1 MNFQETSY
9 KNRII
14 FVTLIAV
21 IIGILIAFYYS
32 YAQSR
37 QQITFLE
44 KERSLLVRDLTLMR
58 SEVDR
63 LLALSE
69 VNEIELQE
77 SRNRVEELLDS
88 VGRLNFNIR
97 KLREYR
103 KEIRV
108 LESRYQEIKR
118 KNESLQF
125 NNRDLA
131 QKYEETREMLDELK
145 GRTSS
150 LEAAEQLLRQ
160 KNRELSLE
168 LRRKSYLSLE
178 NPQGDGFRLRNERP
192 IKTNKASTIRKLRAC
207 VTVRG
212 NPNVRMEEKVLYL
225 QFLAPDM
232 SILEDNTNLV
242 AVNGNIYSKKVE
254 LIFTGEEMNVCDF
267 ITVPEG
273 SLFPGIYTLN
283 VFEDEKLLSS
293 SEFRL
298 K

>member
-1 MNFQETSY
+1 MNLQDTNFN
-9 KNRII
+9 NRII

-37 QQITFLE
+37 QQITYLE
-44 KERSLLVRDLTLMR
+44 KERNLLVEDLTLMR

-63 LLALSE
+63 LLALNE

-77 SRNRVEELLDS
+77 SRNRVDQLIDS
-88 VGRLNFNIR
+88 VGRLNFNIG

-103 KEIRV
+103 KELRV
-108 LESRYQEIKR
+108 LEARYESIKL
-118 KNESLQF
+118 KNERLQF
-125 NNRDLA
+125 NNRELA
-131 QKYEETREMLDELK
+131 QKYDETREMLEDLK
-145 GRTSS
+145 GKTSS
-150 LEAAEQLLRQ
+150 LAASEELLRQ
-160 KNRELSLE
+160 KNQELSLE

-178 NPQGDGFRLRNERP
+178 NPQGDGFRIRRERP
-192 IKTNKASTIRKLRAC
+192 IKTNKASTIAKLRGC

-212 NPNVRMEEKVLYL
+212 NPNVNMEEKVLYL
-225 QFLAPDM
+225 QFLGPDM
-232 SILEDNTNLV
+232 SILEDNARLV
-242 AVNGNIYSKKVE
+242 SVNGNIYSKKVE

-273 SLFPGIYTLN
+273 TLDPGIYTLN